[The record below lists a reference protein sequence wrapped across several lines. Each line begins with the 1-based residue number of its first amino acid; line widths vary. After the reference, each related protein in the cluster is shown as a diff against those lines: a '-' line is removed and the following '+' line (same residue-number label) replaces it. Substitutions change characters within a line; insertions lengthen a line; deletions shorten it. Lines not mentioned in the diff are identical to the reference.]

1 MKFVARTGSPT
12 AGGAV
17 PPSSLRGRA
26 GRSRALRRA
35 GRLGERHDA
44 RRPRGVVPRVEAE
57 LRVDGVLEAQP
68 LAAALLPELVEGL
81 HVALR
86 VRRGV
91 RAAALRADRLD
102 RQEGLAAAAALDRGP
117 AAPEVR

>member
-1 MKFVARTGSPT
+1 MILALEIFNFRFRKSLIFDLIFQLYSHSTFLARW
-12 AGGAV
+12 
-17 PPSSLRGRA
+17 RG
-26 GRSRALRRA
+26 
-35 GRLGERHDA
+35 
-44 RRPRGVVPRVEAE
+44 PRVEAE

-91 RAAALRADRLD
+91 RPAALRADRLD
-102 RQEGLAAAAALDRGP
+102 RPLPG
-117 AAPEVR
+117 

>member
-1 MKFVARTGSPT
+1 M
-12 AGGAV
+12 
-17 PPSSLRGRA
+17 
-26 GRSRALRRA
+26 
-35 GRLGERHDA
+35 
-44 RRPRGVVPRVEAE
+44 EAE

-86 VRRGV
+86 VGRGV

-102 RQEGLAAAAALDRGP
+102 RPLPG
-117 AAPEVR
+117 